1 MRSTALLLA
10 VLALAVAGC
19 GDDSDNDPKSGS
31 GTTSATEPKPE
42 PTTTEAA
49 GPPVG
54 DRGGK
59 AAADA
64 FVACF
69 KEPGYTPIR
78 NATARQPAEIVA
90 EDKGYEVEG
99 MLMNPESGALNA
111 FFIQF
116 FESEAEREK
125 ATRELDL
132 EFGSADV
139 PEPLER
145 GSAAVTWVTK
155 QARDAVAPAVESC
168 LG

>member
-1 MRSTALLLA
+1 MRLALTLLLA
-10 VLALAVAGC
+10 LALAGC
-19 GDDSDNDPKSGS
+19 GGDDDSGEKGPGAPQQ
-31 GTTSATEPKPE
+31 GA
-42 PTTTEAA
+42 TTESGGA
-49 GPPVG
+49 PVG
-54 DRGGK
+54 DKGGR

-69 KEPGYTPIR
+69 KEPGFRPIR
-78 NATARQPAEIVA
+78 DASARQPAEVIA
-90 EDKGYEVEG
+90 EEKGYEVEG
-99 MLMNPESGALNA
+99 MLMAKGTGVHS

-116 FESEAEREK
+116 FDSEADREK

-132 EFGSADV
+132 QFGSADV

-155 QARDAVAPAVESC
+155 QVLDDVGDAVERC

>member
-1 MRSTALLLA
+1 MKTRVAAPLI
-10 VLALAVAGC
+10 VLALVAGC
-19 GDDSDNDPKSGS
+19 GGDDEDSGDTKS
-31 GTTSATEPKPE
+31 TPDAPQQTS
-42 PTTTEAA
+42 A

-54 DRGGK
+54 DRGGR

-69 KEPGYTPIR
+69 KEPGYRAIR
-78 NATARQPAEIVA
+78 DATARQPAEIIA
-90 EDKGYEVEG
+90 EEKGYQVEG
-99 MLMNPESGALNA
+99 MLMTSGSGAVNS

-116 FESEAEREK
+116 FESEADREE
-125 ATRELDL
+125 ATRKLGL
-132 EFGSADV
+132 KFGSADV

-155 QARDAVAPAVESC
+155 QVLADVGDAVERC